1 MHGTHKSIT
10 SSGHTTAFKSGSEGL
25 HTVFHSPDKGF
36 RGIAENVTGLGGGDA
51 AAAIEE
57 AAQSLPSLSARI
69 ESLVSEAEVA
79 VRGYGENSSFNRETV
94 AALRE
99 VREAAEAL
107 TKLARQIERNPNSLL
122 FGR

>member
-1 MHGTHKSIT
+1 MPHHLIDVADPTDQYSAARY
-10 SSGHTTAFKSGSEGL
+10 SS
-25 HTVFHSPDKGF
+25 
-36 RGIAENVTGLGGGDA
+36 DA